1 MSFQANLGAVEDM
14 AGETSLD
21 IVHSDFVR
29 RFDNESGWK
38 GDLESK
44 ASTML
49 GIVGVLIALLFST
62 DLLWSD
68 KIQDTLVLIGVPMSL
83 QILAAFILFFIISG
97 YATAIGPAF
106 TEVFGDMK
114 KKPEVLRRELLIS
127 YAACTLQNRIL
138 FSRRVL
144 YFQTAVLLVAAS
156 YLLLALNLVAVAPGW
171 SDRTGSISV
180 ADAFPLIAAFTVIV
194 ILLVIA
200 FLVMLIQDY
209 LLQAKRQEE
218 DLRAFEDKSKLRPDV
233 IMKIVGEEKQVS
245 ETETRLGIEYM
256 TKSEERLPDRVR
268 DIRKKQE
275 K

>member
-1 MSFQANLGAVEDM
+1 M
-14 AGETSLD
+14 D